1 MKKSKFLL
9 LGSVAS
15 LASIP
20 FIAAKC
26 GETKEEKKP
35 EVDKPK
41 LSETLKSI
49 TGNDLGKVQVAEQ
62 DKSNKEKIE
71 TAIKEAIV
79 TKVPTLKDK
88 ELNLNADLSK
98 KSVTVSAKG
107 FEGEVTLKF
116 EIETQSVA
124 KPKLSETLKSITGND
139 LGKVQVAE
147 QDKSNKEKIETAIK
161 EAIVT
166 KVPTLKDK
174 ELNLNADLS
183 KKSVTVSAKGFEGEV
198 TLKFE
203 IETQSAENPSDEM
216 NPGGENQTESDEEPE
231 EETEGTLTED
241 EEKLIDKNLYNGL
254 TQDENHIWGEDDDL
268 DTPANSGTKNQGT
281 GAPKS
286 PQQGT
291 GAPKSPQQ
299 GTGAPKAPQQGT
311 GAPKAPQQGT
321 GAPKAPQ
328 QGTGAPK
335 SPQQGAETNSGKK

>member
-20 FIAAKC
+20 FVAAKC

-71 TAIKEAIV
+71 AAIKEAIV

-98 KSVTVSAKG
+98 KSVTVSAKD

-116 EIETQSVA
+116 EIEAKSVA

-147 QDKSNKEKIETAIK
+147 QDKSNKEKIEAAIK

-174 ELNLNADLS
+174 ELNLNTDLS
-183 KKSVTVSAKGFEGEV
+183 KKSVTVSVKDFEGEV

-203 IETQSAENPSDEM
+203 IEAKSAENPSEEM
-216 NPGGENQTESDEEPE
+216 NPGEDKEPSEEELSE
-231 EETEGTLTED
+231 EETEGALTEE
-241 EEKLIDKNLYNGL
+241 EEKLIDRNIYNEIAK
-254 TQDENHIWGEDDDL
+254 DENHIWGVDDDL
-268 DTPANSGTKNQGT
+268 DTPANSGTKN
-281 GAPKS
+281 
-286 PQQGT
+286 
-291 GAPKSPQQ
+291 Q

-335 SPQQGAETNSGKK
+335 A

>member
-20 FIAAKC
+20 FVAAKC
-26 GETKEEKKP
+26 GETKEEEKKKP
-35 EVDKPK
+35 EGEKKPEADKPK

-71 TAIKEAIV
+71 VAIKEAIV

-88 ELNLNADLSK
+88 ELKLNADLSK
-98 KSVTVSAKG
+98 KSVTVSAKD

-116 EIETQSVA
+116 EIEAKSSIS

-147 QDKSNKEKIETAIK
+147 QDKSNKEKIEVAIK

-174 ELNLNADLS
+174 ELKLNADLS
-183 KKSVTVSAKGFEGEV
+183 KKSVTVSAKDFEGEV

-203 IETQSAENPSDEM
+203 IEAKSDEEM
-216 NPGGENQTESDEEPE
+216 NPGNNMTPGSNSENSNNQNTPIKKSLPAIISNSNQQL
-231 EETEGTLTED
+231 G
-241 EEKLIDKNLYNGL
+241 KIKNKDKQSILEALLAKN
-254 TQDENHIWGEDDDL
+254 
-268 DTPANSGTKNQGT
+268 GTKVQDLCFSYFSNKYFHSLT
-281 GAPKS
+281 LNCLLCKLSFLNELLFLIATKYFCKS
-286 PQQGT
+286 
-291 GAPKSPQQ
+291 
-299 GTGAPKAPQQGT
+299 
-311 GAPKAPQQGT
+311 
-321 GAPKAPQ
+321 
-328 QGTGAPK
+328 
-335 SPQQGAETNSGKK
+335 

>member
-35 EVDKPK
+35 EVD
-41 LSETLKSI
+41 
-49 TGNDLGKVQVAEQ
+49 
-62 DKSNKEKIE
+62 
-71 TAIKEAIV
+71 
-79 TKVPTLKDK
+79 
-88 ELNLNADLSK
+88 
-98 KSVTVSAKG
+98 
-107 FEGEVTLKF
+107 
-116 EIETQSVA
+116 

-311 GAPKAPQQGT
+311 GAPK
-321 GAPKAPQ
+321 
-328 QGTGAPK
+328 